1 MKPKKASEEISNR
14 ALESVYWR
22 AMRKTAEGLDHQV
35 ILTYMQ
41 SIEDSVQKVLGDQKE
56 VDKQ

>member
-1 MKPKKASEEISNR
+1 MKPRHASEEISKR

-35 ILTYMQ
+35 ILRYMQ
-41 SIEDSVQKVLGDQKE
+41 SIEDSVQETLKKQQKE
-56 VDKQ
+56 DK